1 MEVECGPV
9 PPESMNVKDNIVV
22 LDYGSQYTQ
31 LITRRIRE
39 LKVHSLILPWDATPA
54 EILSKNPSGI
64 ILSGG
69 PASVSAEGAPTID
82 DSFLDGKVPVLG
94 ICYGMQLLAHRLGGK
109 VSRGERAEYGRMKV
123 RLEGKR
129 IPVLEGVPDEFEAWM
144 SHWDQ
149 VIAAP
154 DGYLPGGTSDSGALA
169 AFSSPDGRISAL
181 QFHPEVVHTQHGTE
195 ILRNFLFNVCFC
207 EESWDLSNWVDVMT
221 GEIRSK
227 VGKDKVI
234 CGLSGGV
241 DSTVAAVLTSRAI
254 GDQLECIFVNN
265 GLLRLDEAEKVL
277 AAYQDKLRL
286 KVHYVDASQLFLE
299 KLEGVTDPERKRKII
314 GETFVRVFEKKADE
328 IGGAAWLL
336 QGTLYP
342 DVIESG
348 FKGKGAS
355 VIKTHHNVGG
365 LPDDIEFEV
374 LEPLRD
380 LFKDEVRAIGKI
392 MDIPGEF
399 IARHPFPGPGLA
411 VRCLGELAPERL
423 DVLRRADAIFID
435 EIRAAGLYD
444 RIWQAFCVL
453 LPVRTVGVMGDVRT
467 YAEAVVLRA
476 VESQDG
482 MTADWTRIPYEVLE
496 KVSGRICN
504 EITGVN
510 RVVLDV
516 TSKPPATIE
525 WE

>member
-1 MEVECGPV
+1 MEVESGLE
-9 PPESMNVKDNIVV
+9 PPENMKIKDNIVV

-31 LITRRIRE
+31 LIARRIRE
-39 LKVHSLILPWDATPA
+39 LKVHSEILPWDSSVGD
-54 EILSKNPSGI
+54 ILAKKPSGI
-64 ILSGG
+64 VLSGG
-69 PASVSAEGAPTID
+69 PASVSAEGAPTIHGEL
-82 DSFLDGKVPVLG
+82 LDGRVPVLG
-94 ICYGMQLLAHRLGGK
+94 ICYGMQLLAYRLGGK
-109 VSRGERAEYGRMKV
+109 VVRGEKAEYGRMKV
-123 RLEGKR
+123 SLEEKR
-129 IPVLEGVPDEFEAWM
+129 IPVLEGIPEEIQAWM

-149 VIAAP
+149 VMAVP
-154 DGYLPGGTSDSGALA
+154 EGYLAGGQSESGALA
-169 AFSSPDGRISAL
+169 AFSSPDGRLSAL

-195 ILRNFLFNVCFC
+195 MLRNFLFGVCGC
-207 EESWDLSNWVDVMT
+207 EESWDLSDWADLMT
-221 GEIRSK
+221 EEIRSR
-227 VGKDKVI
+227 VGQDKVV

-241 DSTVAAVLTSRAI
+241 DSTVAAVLTSRAL

-265 GLLRLDEAEKVL
+265 GLLRLDEAENVL
-277 AAYQDKLRL
+277 ALYREKLHL
-286 KVHYVDASQLFLE
+286 KVHYVDATDLFLG
-299 KLEGVTDPERKRKII
+299 KLKDVTDPERKRKII
-314 GETFVRVFEKKADE
+314 GETFVRVFEKKAGE

-348 FKGKGAS
+348 FKGKGAA

-365 LPDDIEFEV
+365 LPEDIEFEV

-380 LFKDEVRAIGKI
+380 LFKDEVRAIG
-392 MDIPGEF
+392 DILEVPREIVG
-399 IARHPFPGPGLA
+399 RHPFPGPGLA
-411 VRCLGELAPERL
+411 VRCLGELSPERL
-423 DVLRRADAIFID
+423 DVLRRADAIFIE
-435 EIRAAGLYD
+435 EIRKAGLYD
-444 RIWQAFCVL
+444 KIWQAFCVL

-482 MTADWTRIPYEVLE
+482 MTADWTRIPYEILE
-496 KVSGRICN
+496 RVSGRICN
-504 EITGVN
+504 EIAGVN

>member
-1 MEVECGPV
+1 MEVECGLRPQ
-9 PPESMNVKDNIVV
+9 ESMDIRDNIVV

-31 LITRRIRE
+31 LIARRIRE
-39 LKVHSLILPWDATPA
+39 LKVHSEILPWDASV
-54 EILSKNPSGI
+54 EDVLSRKPSGI
-64 ILSGG
+64 VLSGG
-69 PASVSAEGAPTID
+69 PASVSAEGAPTIAEE
-82 DSFLDGKVPVLG
+82 LLKGEVPLLG

-109 VSRGERAEYGRMKV
+109 VVRGEKAEYGRMRV
-123 RLEGKR
+123 RLEEKR
-129 IPVLEGVPDEFEAWM
+129 LPVLEGIPDEFQAWM

-149 VIAAP
+149 VMEAP
-154 DGYLPGGTSDSGALA
+154 AGYFPGGVSDSGALA
-169 AFSSPDGRISAL
+169 AFSSSDGRISAL
-181 QFHPEVVHTQHGTE
+181 QFHPEVVHTQCGTE
-195 ILRNFLFNVCFC
+195 MLKNFLFRVCGC
-207 EESWDLSNWVDVMT
+207 QESWDLADWVDVMT
-221 GEIRSK
+221 AEIRSR
-227 VGKDKVI
+227 VGSDKVV

-265 GLLRLDEAEKVL
+265 GLLRLDEAENVL
-277 AAYQDKLRL
+277 AVYRDHLHL
-286 KVHYVDASQLFLE
+286 KVHYVDATDLFLGR
-299 KLEGVTDPERKRKII
+299 LQGVTDPERKRKII
-314 GETFVRVFEKKADE
+314 GETFVRVFEKKAGE

-348 FKGKGAS
+348 FKGKGAA

-365 LPDDIEFEV
+365 LPEDIEFEV

-380 LFKDEVRAIGKI
+380 LFKDEVRSIGRI
-392 MDIPGEF
+392 LEVPEEIIG
-399 IARHPFPGPGLA
+399 RHPFPGPGLA
-411 VRCLGELAPERL
+411 VRCLGDLSPERL

-435 EIRAAGLYD
+435 EIRKAGLYD

-467 YAEAVVLRA
+467 YAEAVVIRA

-496 KVSGRICN
+496 RVSGRICN
-504 EITGVN
+504 EVSGVN

>member
-1 MEVECGPV
+1 M
-9 PPESMNVKDNIVV
+9 PPESMKVKDNIVV

-31 LITRRIRE
+31 LIARRIRE
-39 LKVHSLILPWDATPA
+39 LKVHSEILPWDATLE

-64 ILSGG
+64 VLSGG
-69 PASVSAEGAPTID
+69 PASVSAEDAPTID
-82 DSFLDGKVPVLG
+82 DGLLDGKVPVLG

-109 VSRGERAEYGRMKV
+109 VTRGEMAEYGRMKV
-123 RLEGKR
+123 CLEEKR
-129 IPVLEGVPDEFEAWM
+129 IPALEGIPNEFEAWM

-149 VIAAP
+149 VLEAP
-154 DGYLPGGTSDSGALA
+154 EGYLPGGVSDSGALA

-181 QFHPEVVHTQHGTE
+181 QFHPEVVHTEHGTE
-195 ILRNFLFNVCFC
+195 ILRNFLFRVCLC
-207 EESWDLSNWVDVMT
+207 EESWDLSDWVDVMVD
-221 GEIRSK
+221 EVRSK
-227 VGKDKVI
+227 VGKDTVV

-241 DSTVAAVLTSRAI
+241 DSTVAAVLTSQAI

-265 GLLRLDEAEKVL
+265 GLLRLDEAEQVL
-277 AAYQDKLRL
+277 AVYRDTLHL
-286 KVHYVDASQLFLE
+286 KVHYVDASRQFLD
-299 KLEGVTDPERKRKII
+299 KLKGVTDPERKRKII
-314 GETFVRVFEKKADE
+314 GETFVRVFEKKANE

-348 FKGKGAS
+348 FKGKGAA

-380 LFKDEVRAIGKI
+380 LFKDEVRAIGRI
-392 MDIPGEF
+392 LEVPEVIIG
-399 IARHPFPGPGLA
+399 RHPFPGPGLA
-411 VRCLGELAPERL
+411 VRCLGDLAPERL
-423 DVLRRADAIFID
+423 DVLRRADAIFIN

-444 RIWQAFCVL
+444 KIWQAFCVL

-467 YAEAVVLRA
+467 YAEAVVVRA

-482 MTADWTRIPYEVLE
+482 MTADWSRIPYEVLD
-496 KVSGRICN
+496 KVSRRICN